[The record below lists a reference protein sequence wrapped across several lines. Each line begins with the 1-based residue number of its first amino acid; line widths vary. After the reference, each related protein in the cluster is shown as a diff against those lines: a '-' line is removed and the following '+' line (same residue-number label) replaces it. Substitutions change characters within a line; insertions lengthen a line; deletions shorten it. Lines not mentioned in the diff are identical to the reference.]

1 MTFVPSKTCSSG
13 HLQYA
18 RSLQRSNLKPE
29 KYPQSIVATGRP
41 IKKLLEAEHVTLADR
56 SVNDVSFYA
65 RAGEITGIAGLVG
78 CGQSEIIRAVVGL
91 EPIESGMVRVRGA
104 EITSPT
110 PAAMTKQGVCY
121 FPSDRVA
128 EGLALARPVREND
141 LNGGARF
148 ARFLAPPDPA
158 APQRAAHRAGDRR
171 ETVAAP
177 AAHRTRGCV
186 VFRQQ
191 SAENPVGAR
200 ADALHCG
207 VPFRRAHRGG

>member
-78 CGQSEIIRAVVGL
+78 CGKSEIIRAVVGL

-128 EGLALARPVREND
+128 EGLALARPVREN
-141 LNGGARF
+141 
-148 ARFLAPPDPA
+148 
-158 APQRAAHRAGDRR
+158 
-171 ETVAAP
+171 V
-177 AAHRTRGCV
+177 
-186 VFRQQ
+186 
-191 SAENPVGAR
+191 
-200 ADALHCG
+200 
-207 VPFRRAHRGG
+207 